1 MCVLHTHTHTHSVCV
16 THTHTQNYPHV
27 RAPVLTRVVSP
38 VTQRVRILP
47 VVPIFTP
54 PVSLFPEGDK
64 VPPLVVD
71 KKYKV

>member
-1 MCVLHTHTHTHSVCV
+1 MLPSLLHTHTHT
-16 THTHTQNYPHV
+16 QNSPHV
-27 RAPVLTRVVSP
+27 HAPILTRVVSP

-54 PVSLFPEGDK
+54 QVSLFPEGDK